1 MMTKYQVILKTGLSS
16 KVVLRTT
23 DKAEAES
30 EALTLMASPY
40 SHVKV
45 MSRTRV
51 VGEPP
56 KSLCVFD
63 NTLNIN
69 LFDSDLVLQEV

>member
-1 MMTKYQVILKTGLSS
+1 MTKYQVILKTGLSS
-16 KVVLRTT
+16 KVVLRTE

-30 EALTLMASPY
+30 EALMLTTSPY
-40 SHVKV
+40 NHVKV
-45 MSRTRV
+45 ISRTHV
-51 VGEPP
+51 AGEPP